1 MPTNNQV
8 RTELAQLTCQ
18 SFADE
23 AVLTKTSYKQAD
35 ANKLI
40 LRSLISY
47 YNLPLIDEIY
57 VKVVNSETN
66 ISTATLLNI
75 MKDAWTNNASLRSK
89 VQKDTIVYVYDHV
102 RGSSIGRNQAIDL
115 LLEAI
120 KAHANG

>member
-23 AVLTKTSYKQAD
+23 AVLTKTNFKQAD
-35 ANKLI
+35 ANKLL
-40 LRSLISY
+40 LRYLVSY
-47 YNLPLIDEIY
+47 HNLPLIDEIY

-66 ISTATLLNI
+66 ISTAKLLTI
-75 MKDAWTNNASLRSK
+75 MKDVWSSNASLRSK
-89 VQKDTIVYVYDHV
+89 VQKDIIVYVYDRV
-102 RGSSIGRNQAIDL
+102 QSSSIGRNQAIEL